1 MLDHLYLP
9 EPLTF
14 VTILVL
20 VILLACVNYLVI
32 WFQNRKETS
41 LPWMAAAALIS
52 GSGLYLRATLPEPQ
66 AIFLGVPAIV
76 FGIGCVWTSCRLAA
90 GWRPSR
96 IGILLSAVAWPVLC
110 VVSGQIGQPRGRTA
124 IAYGIS
130 AAFLCL
136 ALRAVWAPSRPRRPG
151 HWFVVL
157 LLASETLVCAVWA
170 ICQILTMMGRAHFGP
185 PINIPFS
192 AFSLTGFHL
201 LMSYAF
207 VAWAKE
213 RAELAGRAEAYRDAL
228 TGIGNRRQLDTALA
242 EAVTLAQRRQ
252 HGLAVIMIDI
262 DHFKAYNDHY
272 GHPAGDA
279 CLRAVAQCLAETI
292 THPEDEVMRYGGEE
306 FTVLLRRAGAEAAL
320 GLAERMRAAVRA
332 MSVPHAGQD
341 SGMVT
346 VSLGVAAMTADLA
359 TPAALIAAADRAL
372 YRAKESGRDRA
383 ELFAPIDAIRFPL
396 EQGRVRASEGLR
408 ADVRSPGI
416 KI

>member
-41 LPWMAAAALIS
+41 LLWMAAAALIS

-66 AIFLGVPAIV
+66 AIFLGIPAIL
-76 FGIGCVWTSCRLAA
+76 FGLGCVWKGCRLAA
-90 GWRPSR
+90 GRRPYWP
-96 IGILLSAVAWPVLC
+96 GLAAALLAWPILCVLSAQL
-110 VVSGQIGQPRGRTA
+110 GQPRGRTA
-124 IAYGIS
+124 IAYCL
-130 AAFLCL
+130 ATVLLCL
-136 ALRAVWAPSRPRRPG
+136 ALRAAVAPDRPRRPG
-151 HWFVVL
+151 HWFVAL
-157 LLASETLVCAVWA
+157 LLGAEAIICAVWA
-170 ICQILTMMGRAHFGP
+170 VGQALTAIGRAHFGP

-192 AFSLTGFHL
+192 AFTLTGFHL

-213 RAELAGRAEAYRDAL
+213 TAEHAGRAEAYRDAL

-242 EAVTLAQRRQ
+242 QAVTLAQRRR

-262 DHFKAYNDHY
+262 DHFKAYNDYY

-306 FTVLLRRAGAEAAL
+306 FTVLLRRAEAEAAL

-332 MSVPHAGQD
+332 MGVRHAGQD
-341 SGMVT
+341 SGVVT

-372 YRAKESGRDRA
+372 YRAKELGRDRA
-383 ELFAPIDAIRFPL
+383 ELFAPADAIRFPL